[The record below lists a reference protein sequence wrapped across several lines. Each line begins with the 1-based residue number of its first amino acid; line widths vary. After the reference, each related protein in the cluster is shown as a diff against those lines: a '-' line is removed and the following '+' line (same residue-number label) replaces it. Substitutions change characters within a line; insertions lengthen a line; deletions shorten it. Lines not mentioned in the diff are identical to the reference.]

1 MADDKWTDEEVRYFF
16 ALYADE
22 KKKGNRPR
30 SGMNLAGRE
39 FIVNK
44 FEEKFGKRWIWD
56 RFKNK
61 VDISRKAYVK
71 FKKLTHNRTG
81 LVYDALGRLEMPD
94 AWWDQRIAFIY
105 AYVGVPGRAHD
116 TKVLT
121 YCARNEPF
129 FPHPP
134 NGKYY
139 LVDAGY
145 PTRTGYLGPYRRVRY
160 HLDQFNRGGP
170 PTNTREVFNRR
181 HSSLRSVI
189 ERTFG
194 VWKAKWRILD
204 RRHPKY
210 GLIKWI
216 KLVTATMALHN
227 FIRDSHREDND
238 FVHWQRREEYH
249 THGDNDEEER
259 DEEEDEDEDED
270 EDEEE
275 EEDGDGHGGHIPY
288 EPTGDRAME
297 GLRDRIGNELSRGYR
312 LPY

>member
-94 AWWDQRIAFIY
+94 AWWDQRIAEWQGARKY
-105 AYVGVPGRAHD
+105 K
-116 TKVLT
+116 TKV
-121 YCARNEPF
+121 
-129 FPHPP
+129 PP
-134 NGKYY
+134 NMDVFEAEFGAVTVTGAEGWCAQQGEAS
-139 LVDAGY
+139 LDSRVDAEKDDESDSVD
-145 PTRTGYLGPYRRVRY
+145 TEICLSQRDCFIEQIEV
-160 HLDQFNRGGP
+160 LDGIMF
-170 PTNTREVFNRR
+170 
-181 HSSLRSVI
+181 
-189 ERTFG
+189 
-194 VWKAKWRILD
+194 K
-204 RRHPKY
+204 
-210 GLIKWI
+210 
-216 KLVTATMALHN
+216 
-227 FIRDSHREDND
+227 
-238 FVHWQRREEYH
+238 
-249 THGDNDEEER
+249 
-259 DEEEDEDEDED
+259 
-270 EDEEE
+270 

>member
-1 MADDKWTDEEVRYFF
+1 
-16 ALYADE
+16 
-22 KKKGNRPR
+22 
-30 SGMNLAGRE
+30 MNFLAICN
-39 FIVNK
+39 F
-44 FEEKFGKRWIWD
+44 D
-56 RFKNK
+56 M
-61 VDISRKAYVK
+61 
-71 FKKLTHNRTG
+71 T
-81 LVYDALGRLEMPD
+81 
-94 AWWDQRIAFIY
+94 FIY

-145 PTRTGYLGPYRRVRY
+145 PTRTWYLCPYRIVRY

-170 PTNTREVFNRR
+170 PTNAREVFNRR
-181 HSSLRSVI
+181 HSSMRSVI

-216 KLVTATMALHN
+216 KLVTTTMALHN
-227 FIRDSHREDND
+227 FIRDSHR
-238 FVHWQRREEYH
+238 Q
-249 THGDNDEEER
+249 
-259 DEEEDEDEDED
+259 D
-270 EDEEE
+270 EDEENGDDH
-275 EEDGDGHGGHIPY
+275 DGNIPY
-288 EPTGDRAME
+288 EPTCDRAME
-297 GLRDRIGNELSRGYR
+297 GLRDHITTELSRGYR